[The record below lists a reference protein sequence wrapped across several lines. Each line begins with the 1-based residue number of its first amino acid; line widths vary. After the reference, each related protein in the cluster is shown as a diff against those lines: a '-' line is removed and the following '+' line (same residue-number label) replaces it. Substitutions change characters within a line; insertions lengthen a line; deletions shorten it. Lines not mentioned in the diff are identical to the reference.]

1 MDPPV
6 IPDHSMHKT
15 VVDVSP
21 PPPLILRDSFRMRRQ
36 QALASSIPSEVDT
49 STDYQTYK

>member
-15 VVDVSP
+15 VVDVS